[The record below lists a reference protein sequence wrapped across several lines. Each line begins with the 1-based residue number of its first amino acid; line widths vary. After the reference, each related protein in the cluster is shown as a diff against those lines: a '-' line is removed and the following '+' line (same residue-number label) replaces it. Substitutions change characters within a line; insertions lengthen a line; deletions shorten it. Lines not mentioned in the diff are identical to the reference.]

1 VPGGDHVPEAARH
14 DSSEEVVVTKGP
26 EEQDAASKLL
36 DDLLAELNEEE
47 RYRYRRWAAKVA
59 NGLQFRPDEF
69 DALKPGAT
77 IDGTPYLDAPIRNA
91 VRSL

>member
-1 VPGGDHVPEAARH
+1 MME
-14 DSSEEVVVTKGP
+14 GP
-26 EEQDAASKLL
+26 DLPTGKML
-36 DDLLAELNEEE
+36 DDLLADLDETD
-47 RYRYRRWAAKVA
+47 RFRFRRWAAKVA

-77 IDGTPYLDAPIRNA
+77 IDGTPYLDAPIRDA